1 MKAQTESQE
10 PMHRVCHVKDYNF
23 HVGAETDTSLLC
35 SQLADRAAA
44 HRKKL
49 DVSCNLGLKQY
60 NFSLNGYLKLQDLPG
75 KKNPIQ
81 SELTFQFL

>member
-1 MKAQTESQE
+1 MCRTTASLW
-10 PMHRVCHVKDYNF
+10 
-23 HVGAETDTSLLC
+23 VGETRLLC
-35 SQLADRAAA
+35 SRLAGGAVA

-60 NFSLNGYLKLQDLPG
+60 NFSLNGYLKLQDLPE
-75 KKNPIQ
+75 KENPMQ